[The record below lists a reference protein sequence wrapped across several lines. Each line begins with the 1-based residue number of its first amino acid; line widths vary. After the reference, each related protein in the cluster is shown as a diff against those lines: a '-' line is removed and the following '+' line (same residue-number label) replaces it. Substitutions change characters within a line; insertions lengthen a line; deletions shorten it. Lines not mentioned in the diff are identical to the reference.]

1 MCKPGVS
8 SVPAAADPQ
17 DSPSNTDPVAML
29 LVSLSTQADNLYRY
43 KNDVGGTVVDWRVPP
58 EFAGRG
64 YEVLNAQGQV
74 VEVVPRQLSS
84 GELQNKD
91 LVKRLQQE
99 AKLERAR
106 LAKWDKFLLLRYSTV
121 DDIDAARDRALRDL
135 KIRLSILASNQ
146 RTARNRLESV
156 LARVADME
164 RRGDVPLE
172 QDLDA
177 IAALRADIAN
187 TGRAIK
193 EREAQV
199 LEVTDSFDEDRSR
212 FIQLQDVVLLRRSL
226 SREQTSAGTEN

>member
-1 MCKPGVS
+1 MVCKPIVTRFS
-8 SVPAAADPQ
+8 IPVALF
-17 DSPSNTDPVAML
+17 VAML
-29 LVSLSTQADNLYRY
+29 LVSVSTQADNLYRY

-99 AKLERAR
+99 ATVERAR

-121 DDIDAARDRALRDL
+121 EDIDAARDRALRDL

-226 SREQTSAGTEN
+226 SRDQTSAGTEN

>member
-1 MCKPGVS
+1 MVCKPIVTRFS
-8 SVPAAADPQ
+8 IPIALF
-17 DSPSNTDPVAML
+17 VAML
-29 LVSLSTQADNLYRY
+29 LVSVSAQADNLYRY

-74 VEVVPRQLSS
+74 IEVVPRQLSS

-99 AKLERAR
+99 VKLERAR

-121 DDIDAARDRALRDL
+121 EDIDAARDRALRDL

-226 SREQTSAGTEN
+226 SRDQTSAGTEN

>member
-1 MCKPGVS
+1 MVCKPIVTRFS
-8 SVPAAADPQ
+8 IPIALF
-17 DSPSNTDPVAML
+17 VAML
-29 LVSLSTQADNLYRY
+29 LVSVSTQADNLYRY

-99 AKLERAR
+99 ATVERAR

-121 DDIDAARDRALRDL
+121 EDIDAARDRALRDL

-193 EREAQV
+193 ERDAQV

-226 SREQTSAGTEN
+226 SRDQTSAGTEN

>member
-1 MCKPGVS
+1 MVCKPIVTRFS
-8 SVPAAADPQ
+8 IPIALF
-17 DSPSNTDPVAML
+17 VAML
-29 LVSLSTQADNLYRY
+29 LVSVSTQADNLYRY

-99 AKLERAR
+99 ATLERAR

-121 DDIDAARDRALRDL
+121 EDIDAARDRALRDL

-226 SREQTSAGTEN
+226 SRDQTSAGTEN

>member
-1 MCKPGVS
+1 MVCKPIVTRFS
-8 SVPAAADPQ
+8 IPIALF
-17 DSPSNTDPVAML
+17 VAML

-99 AKLERAR
+99 ATVERAR

-121 DDIDAARDRALRDL
+121 EDIDAARDRALRDL

-226 SREQTSAGTEN
+226 SRDQTSAGTEN

>member
-1 MCKPGVS
+1 MCKPVVTRFS
-8 SVPAAADPQ
+8 IPIALF
-17 DSPSNTDPVAML
+17 VAVL
-29 LVSLSTQADNLYRY
+29 LVSVSTQADNLYRY

-99 AKLERAR
+99 ATVERAR

-121 DDIDAARDRALRDL
+121 EDIDAARDRALRDL

-226 SREQTSAGTEN
+226 SRDQTSAGTEN

>member
-1 MCKPGVS
+1 MCKPIVTRFS
-8 SVPAAADPQ
+8 IPIALF
-17 DSPSNTDPVAML
+17 VAML
-29 LVSLSTQADNLYRY
+29 LVSVSTQADNLYRY

-121 DDIDAARDRALRDL
+121 EDIDAARDRALRDL

-226 SREQTSAGTEN
+226 SRDQTSAGTEN

>member
-1 MCKPGVS
+1 MVCKPVVTRFS
-8 SVPAAADPQ
+8 IPIALF
-17 DSPSNTDPVAML
+17 VAVL
-29 LVSLSTQADNLYRY
+29 LVSVSTQADNLYRY

-121 DDIDAARDRALRDL
+121 EDIDAARDRALRDL

-226 SREQTSAGTEN
+226 SRDQTSAGTEN

>member
-1 MCKPGVS
+1 MVCKPIVTRFS
-8 SVPAAADPQ
+8 IPIALF
-17 DSPSNTDPVAML
+17 VAVL
-29 LVSLSTQADNLYRY
+29 LVSVSTQADNLYRY

-64 YEVLNAQGQV
+64 YEVLNDQGQV

-99 AKLERAR
+99 ATVERAR

-121 DDIDAARDRALRDL
+121 EDIDAARDRALRDL

-226 SREQTSAGTEN
+226 SRDQTSAGTEN

>member
-1 MCKPGVS
+1 MVCKPVVTRFS
-8 SVPAAADPQ
+8 IPIALF
-17 DSPSNTDPVAML
+17 VAVL
-29 LVSLSTQADNLYRY
+29 LVSVSTQADNLYRY

-99 AKLERAR
+99 ATVERAR

-121 DDIDAARDRALRDL
+121 EDIDAARDRALRDL

-226 SREQTSAGTEN
+226 SRDQTSAGTEN

>member
-1 MCKPGVS
+1 MVCKPIVTRFS
-8 SVPAAADPQ
+8 IPI
-17 DSPSNTDPVAML
+17 TLFVAML
-29 LVSLSTQADNLYRY
+29 LVSVSTQADNLYRY

-99 AKLERAR
+99 ATVERAR

-121 DDIDAARDRALRDL
+121 EDIDAARDRALRDL

-226 SREQTSAGTEN
+226 SRDQTSAGTEN

>member
-1 MCKPGVS
+1 MVCKPIVTRFS
-8 SVPAAADPQ
+8 IPIALF
-17 DSPSNTDPVAML
+17 VAVL
-29 LVSLSTQADNLYRY
+29 LVSVSTQADNLYRY

-99 AKLERAR
+99 ATVERAR

-121 DDIDAARDRALRDL
+121 EDIDAARDRALRDL

-226 SREQTSAGTEN
+226 SRDQTSAGTEN

>member
-1 MCKPGVS
+1 
-8 SVPAAADPQ
+8 
-17 DSPSNTDPVAML
+17 ML
-29 LVSLSTQADNLYRY
+29 LVSVSTQADNLYRY

-99 AKLERAR
+99 ATVERAR

-121 DDIDAARDRALRDL
+121 EDIDAARDRALRDL

-146 RTARNRLESV
+146 RAARNRLESV

-226 SREQTSAGTEN
+226 SRDQTSAGTEN

>member
-1 MCKPGVS
+1 
-8 SVPAAADPQ
+8 
-17 DSPSNTDPVAML
+17 ML
-29 LVSLSTQADNLYRY
+29 LVSVSTQADNLYRY

-99 AKLERAR
+99 ATVERAR

-121 DDIDAARDRALRDL
+121 EDIDAARDRALRDL

-226 SREQTSAGTEN
+226 SRDQTSAGTEN

>member
-1 MCKPGVS
+1 MCKPIVTRFS
-8 SVPAAADPQ
+8 SPIALF
-17 DSPSNTDPVAML
+17 VAML

-121 DDIDAARDRALRDL
+121 EDIDAARDRALRDL

-226 SREQTSAGTEN
+226 SRDQTSAGTEN

>member
-1 MCKPGVS
+1 MVCKPIVTRFS
-8 SVPAAADPQ
+8 SPIALF
-17 DSPSNTDPVAML
+17 VAML

-99 AKLERAR
+99 ATVERAR

-121 DDIDAARDRALRDL
+121 EDIDAARDRALRDL

-226 SREQTSAGTEN
+226 SRDQTSAGTEN

>member
-1 MCKPGVS
+1 MVCKPIVTRFS
-8 SVPAAADPQ
+8 IPIALF
-17 DSPSNTDPVAML
+17 VAML
-29 LVSLSTQADNLYRY
+29 LVSVSTQADNLYRY

-64 YEVLNAQGQV
+64 YEVLNAQVQV

-99 AKLERAR
+99 ATVERAR

-121 DDIDAARDRALRDL
+121 EDIDAARDRALRDL

-226 SREQTSAGTEN
+226 SRDQTSAGTEN

>member
-1 MCKPGVS
+1 MF
-8 SVPAAADPQ
+8 
-17 DSPSNTDPVAML
+17 

-99 AKLERAR
+99 ATVERAR

-121 DDIDAARDRALRDL
+121 EDIDAARDRALRDL

-226 SREQTSAGTEN
+226 SRDQTSAGTEN

>member
-1 MCKPGVS
+1 MVCKPIVTRFS
-8 SVPAAADPQ
+8 IPIALF
-17 DSPSNTDPVAML
+17 VAML
-29 LVSLSTQADNLYRY
+29 LVSVSTQADNLYRY

-74 VEVVPRQLSS
+74 IEVVPRQLSS

-99 AKLERAR
+99 AKFERAR

-121 DDIDAARDRALRDL
+121 EDIDAARDRALRDL

-226 SREQTSAGTEN
+226 SRDQTSAGTEN

>member
-1 MCKPGVS
+1 
-8 SVPAAADPQ
+8 
-17 DSPSNTDPVAML
+17 ML
-29 LVSLSTQADNLYRY
+29 LVSVSTQADNLYRY

-74 VEVVPRQLSS
+74 IEVVPRQLSS

-121 DDIDAARDRALRDL
+121 EDIDAARDRALRDL

-212 FIQLQDVVLLRRSL
+212 FVQLQDVVLLRRSL
-226 SREQTSAGTEN
+226 SRDQTSAGTEN